1 MTHPFGTPRWFY
13 LIHYLG
19 PLLLWSWMTHQL
31 AGVPRWPILLW
42 RLPQVFLDEQSF
54 YECYAYLTV
63 STVQYSW
70 MTHSITKVTL
80 SIPRWPF
87 LLFRLTQV
95 FLDDQPYYEGYL
107 KYSIPVPPI
116 LLFRP
121 PLVLLYDPAYCEKVY
136 RAVGAQPIRPGF
148 QSLGNRL
155 FTKQNLK
162 IEEKV
167 LKREGGNVTMYI
179 ALQYLFLPP
188 SSWGCRNL
196 YISSLSNHQSFQHFN
211 IFSSLLKIQQFAK
224 PFEILYAVSIVVPS
238 FSSLPNLLRYCTLWI
253 L

>member
-1 MTHPFGTPRWFY
+1 MTHPIMQFSYRVTCSTHPIVQVFSSVPVGPIQLCRISCSVPEWPILLGLLGDSTY

-19 PLLLWSWMTHQL
+19 PLLLWSWMTHQF

-179 ALQYLFLPP
+179 ALL
-188 SSWGCRNL
+188 
-196 YISSLSNHQSFQHFN
+196 
-211 IFSSLLKIQQFAK
+211 
-224 PFEILYAVSIVVPS
+224 VPAS
-238 FSSLPNLLRYCTLWI
+238 
-253 L
+253 